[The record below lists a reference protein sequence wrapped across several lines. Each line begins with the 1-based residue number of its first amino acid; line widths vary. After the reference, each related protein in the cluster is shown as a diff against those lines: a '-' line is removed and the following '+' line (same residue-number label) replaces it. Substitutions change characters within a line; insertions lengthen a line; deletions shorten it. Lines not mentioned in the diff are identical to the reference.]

1 VAIKRSTG
9 SAWDTIASGKVKAS
23 DGSAWKVVKNV
34 SRSTGSDW
42 DNVYIGT
49 DERTLAIPA
58 TYTRSFRSSFGTAT
72 GTWITS
78 GFTNGGNALR
88 QGKYGGRGAYL
99 TISIANLPD
108 GLTQQYISACYPDT
122 YGWVGVMQ
130 FSGNSSVSAPIY
142 DITDG
147 WGSAVPLTNT
157 SLADEMAARPAIKGT
172 PSLHIQ
178 RVNTASNAGQTG
190 GEGFTTAS
198 GNIYVAEYNAL
209 ITSTTPYLS
218 SISTSNQQTHNPGG
232 SWLSR
237 GEKVEINLSSTIIT
251 NIKDSQKNLCVYAE
265 TPTNT
270 TNQGLRDPD
279 NPGGGSCSNPPI
291 FSGTFTAASSQGN
304 YVWYYDYSTG
314 IADPSGG
321 TVSGPWIE
329 VRLDLA

>member
-1 VAIKRSTG
+1 MTLHTKVG
-9 SAWDTIASGKVKAS
+9 GAWKTIADGNLWVKDGGTWRNTSLETKVGGVWKPIHTAS
-23 DGSAWKVVKNV
+23 DPK
-34 SRSTGSDW
+34 
-42 DNVYIGT
+42 
-49 DERTLAIPA
+49 TLAIPA
-58 TYTRSFRSSFGTAT
+58 TYTRSFRSSAGGST
-72 GTWITS
+72 GAWISS

-88 QGKYGGRGAYL
+88 QGKYGGKGAYL
-99 TISIANLPD
+99 TLASYP
-108 GLTQQYISACYPDT
+108 GGGSYVSACYPNT

-130 FSGNSSVSAPIY
+130 FSGDSSVSAPIY

-147 WGSAVPLTNT
+147 WGSAVALTET
-157 SLADEMAARPAIKGT
+157 SLADEITARPAIKGT

-190 GEGFTTAS
+190 GEGFATAS

-218 SISTSNQQTHNPGG
+218 SISTSNQQTYNPGG

-237 GEKVEINLSSTIIT
+237 GEKVEINLNSTIVT

-265 TPTNT
+265 VPTNT
-270 TNQGLRDPD
+270 NDQGLRNPD
-279 NPGGGSCSNPPI
+279 NHGSNGNECSVYADNSGGAVPA
-291 FSGTFTAASSQGN
+291 AASQPN

-314 IADPSGG
+314 IADPSSG

-329 VRLDLA
+329 VQLDFV

>member
-1 VAIKRSTG
+1 MAIKRSTG

-23 DGSAWKVVKNV
+23 DGSGWKVVKNV
-34 SRSTGSDW
+34 SRSTGSGW

-58 TYTRSFRSSFGTAT
+58 TYTRSFRSSAGGST
-72 GTWITS
+72 GAWITS

-88 QGKYGGRGAYL
+88 QGKYGGKGAYSQL
-99 TISIANLPD
+99 TTVPAPGS
-108 GLTQQYISACYPDT
+108 GQYISACYPNT

-147 WGSAVPLTNT
+147 WGSAVALTST
-157 SLADEMAARPAIKGT
+157 SLADEMTARPAIKGT

-190 GEGFTTAS
+190 GEGFSTAS

-209 ITSTTPYLS
+209 ITSSTPYLS
-218 SISTSNQQTHNPGG
+218 NISTSNQQTYNPGG

-237 GEKVEINLSSTIIT
+237 GEKVEIDLTSTIVT

-265 TPTNT
+265 VPTNT
-270 TNQGLRDPD
+270 NDQGLRNPD
-279 NPGGGSCSNPPI
+279 NHGSNGTECALYQT
-291 FSGTFTAASSQGN
+291 SGFVAPASQPN